1 MPFQVSYGDIL
12 REQGIEAFQS
22 PADHEIPTFIKFTFL
37 SSLEAKNRAAAVA
50 LLTAKYL
57 QGSTNFIHMFTA
69 EMLADDPTTCLTRIK
84 QIGGQIISKPKP
96 GEEFI
101 ANIEDLH

>member
-1 MPFQVSYGDIL
+1 
-12 REQGIEAFQS
+12 
-22 PADHEIPTFIKFTFL
+22 
-37 SSLEAKNRAAAVA
+37 
-50 LLTAKYL
+50 
-57 QGSTNFIHMFTA
+57 MFTA

-96 GEEFI
+96 GEEFT